1 MAASRVPHITITADL
16 IKKSV
21 SLLQGA
27 KDEISAHEKV
37 LYWAGVRWDEGW
49 NITTCIEPEL
59 TSTWGSYQ
67 TSASAN
73 AKVIQ
78 YLAANQLEL
87 LCQVHSHPGIFIDH
101 SDGDDEGAFMPY
113 EGFLSIVVPFYGVD
127 GILPLT
133 QCGVH
138 RFQNGGFYRLSDSE
152 IEEGFTIEGN

>member
-1 MAASRVPHITITADL
+1 MTISQVPHVTIAADL
-16 IKKSV
+16 IREST

-27 KDEISAHEKV
+27 RDEVSAHEKV
-37 LYWAGVRWDEGW
+37 LYWAGIRSDGVWH
-49 NITTCIEPEL
+49 ITTCIEPEL

-78 YLAANQLEL
+78 YLAANELEL
-87 LCQVHSHPGIFIDH
+87 LSQVHSHPGIFIDH
-101 SDGDDEGAFMPY
+101 SNGDDRGAFMPY

-138 RFQNGGFYRLSDSE
+138 RFQNGGFYRLSESE
-152 IEEGFTIEGN
+152 IDEGFSIID